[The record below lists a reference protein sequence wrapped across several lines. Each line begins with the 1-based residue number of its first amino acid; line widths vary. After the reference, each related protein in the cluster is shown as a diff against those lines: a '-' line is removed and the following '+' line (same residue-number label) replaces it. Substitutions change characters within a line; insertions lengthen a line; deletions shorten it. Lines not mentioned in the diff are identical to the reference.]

1 MFLVH
6 VIYYFY
12 LTKINYL
19 FLFHVP
25 AKFMI
30 NKEKNISQ
38 WWWWWWC
45 VCVCC
50 IMSCSEIFFSQDG
63 VFLVTNHGGDLW

>member
-38 WWWWWWC
+38 WWWWWC
-45 VCVCC
+45 VCVCVLYNV
-50 IMSCSEIFFSQDG
+50 M
-63 VFLVTNHGGDLW
+63 L